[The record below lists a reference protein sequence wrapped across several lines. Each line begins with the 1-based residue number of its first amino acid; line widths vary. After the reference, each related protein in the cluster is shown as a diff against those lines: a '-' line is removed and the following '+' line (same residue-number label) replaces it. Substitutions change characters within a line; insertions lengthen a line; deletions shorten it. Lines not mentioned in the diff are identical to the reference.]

1 MNSLSS
7 DLYPEVRLLCH
18 FYLFYEP
25 LVLSIMSEPLSTPS
39 HPTASTISNPS
50 DNSHSDFHFSDNQRS
65 SALFSNA
72 RCSHE
77 CLLLRN
83 VSSDLLPALHQ
94 TIATAVA
101 ATDTEFLV
109 FLQMLDTALS
119 RSRCYKPFPTSS
131 GSSAHPA
138 GSQTKN
144 DTLWFDQSWYFFY
157 FYLSFLWSEGPAQK
171 LANVLICFCALSG
184 SSISKFGGIFKAC
197 HVSQPNDVLGSVKS
211 S

>member
-18 FYLFYEP
+18 FYLVYEP

-39 HPTASTISNPS
+39 HPPASTISNPS

-65 SALFSNA
+65 SALFSDA
-72 RCSHE
+72 HCSHE

-109 FLQMLDTALS
+109 FLQMLDSPQQKQVL
-119 RSRCYKPFPTSS
+119 PTL
-131 GSSAHPA
+131 P
-138 GSQTKN
+138 
-144 DTLWFDQSWYFFY
+144 YFFRVVCSSCW
-157 FYLSFLWSEGPAQK
+157 FPDWGWHVVIWSKLVFFLFLSFLPVVW
-171 LANVLICFCALSG
+171 G
-184 SSISKFGGIFKAC
+184 SCPKTCKRS
-197 HVSQPNDVLGSVKS
+197 DVLLRSFGKQHFKVWGHI
-211 S
+211 